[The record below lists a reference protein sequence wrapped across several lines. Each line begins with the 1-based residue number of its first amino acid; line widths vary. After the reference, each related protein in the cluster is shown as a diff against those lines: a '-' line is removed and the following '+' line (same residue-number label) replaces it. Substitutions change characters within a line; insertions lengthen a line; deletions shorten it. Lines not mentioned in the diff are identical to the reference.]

1 MLHFGAHSLETPVEG
16 SLRDQL
22 RVLVVSW
29 LAGEYQL
36 GHVYH
41 DIWTAP
47 EWLETLDADASNWRW
62 RYGGDDPRA
71 QLVHPIRTGEFLC
84 NS

>member
-1 MLHFGAHSLETPVEG
+1 VEG